1 MDQVSV
7 YAAFIAGLFSFLS
20 PCVLPLVPGYISIIS
35 GSSLDQLKAQAQEK
49 DSALFRTVLMN
60 SILFIVGFSIT
71 FIALGASATWIGQIL
86 VSKMRFLGQIAG
98 LVLIVFGIHLTGL
111 VKINA
116 LYKDK
121 RFHNV
126 QKPRGLL
133 GALVLG
139 LAFAFGWTPCI
150 GPILAGILTIAST
163 KQTVTEGMF
172 LLAIY
177 SAGLGIPFLLT
188 SLALNQFL
196 AFYGRFK
203 KHFHAVEV
211 ISGALVIAV
220 GLLILT
226 GSLSRLATYFAFLN
240 RFAL

>member
-1 MDQVSV
+1 MDNVSV
-7 YAAFIAGLFSFLS
+7 FAAFIAGLVSFLS
-20 PCVLPLVPGYISIIS
+20 PCVLPLVPGYLSIIS
-35 GSSLDQLKAQAQEK
+35 GSSLEQLKAREK
-49 DSALFRTVLMN
+49 DASLLRTVLIN
-60 SILFIVGFSIT
+60 SVMFILGFSIT
-71 FIALGASATWIGQIL
+71 FIMLGASATWIGQIL
-86 VSKMRFLGQIAG
+86 LSRMRVLGQIAG
-98 LVLIVFGIHLTGL
+98 LILIAFGIHLTGL
-111 VKINA
+111 IKIGA

-121 RFHNV
+121 RFHNF
-126 QKPRGLL
+126 QKPRGLF

-150 GPILAGILTIAST
+150 GPILAGIMALAST

-211 ISGALVIAV
+211 ASGVLVIAIGV
-220 GLLILT
+220 LILT
-226 GSLSRLATYFAFLN
+226 GNLTRLANWFTFLN